1 MFSLLTN
8 KQTYCEWKNEVARE
22 MHVKNSLCAREMHV
36 KNSYKPDHNNVIMV
50 SIKLIL
56 DKRKAKPDGSYPIYF
71 QICHNRKTTT
81 RSTKIYLNEKDWD
94 DSKKLILKSHPL
106 YKTLNAKLI
115 KDLADL
121 QSQLMLADDAK
132 ILAYLK
138 PVIQVI
144 EPVEIK
150 KTVYQFA
157 KELIAQLK
165 DDNKIGNAWVYES
178 TVNVL
183 RTFYPT
189 DDLYFEAIDY
199 QFLTQYNSFLV
210 KRELKHNTIYLYLRT
225 IRIFYNKAIKSK
237 IVDKGLY
244 PFDDYKLRPEK
255 TRKRAVETN
264 ILKAIKNVEL
274 PIDTP
279 LWDNRNYFILSFYLI
294 GISVVDLCLLTKEN
308 IKGGRI
314 FYKRRKTGKWYDI
327 KIHAEAEEI
336 LNHYK
341 GRSQYLLPIADDK
354 ASNDERLMKGIKY
367 KTKIINKYLTRIAKD
382 LKIDQK
388 ITTYTARHS
397 WATIAKKA
405 GFSIELIAEALGHE
419 YGNRTTAVYL
429 DNFDQ
434 SVIDEANSKLI
445 TLIK

>member
-1 MFSLLTN
+1 
-8 KQTYCEWKNEVARE
+8 

-36 KNSYKPDHNNVIMV
+36 KISCKPDHNNVIMV

-56 DKRKAKPDGSYPIYF
+56 DKRKVKSDGSYPIYF

-121 QSQLMLADDAK
+121 QSQLMLADDTE
-132 ILAYLK
+132 IQAYLK

-183 RTFYPT
+183 KTFHPT
-189 DDLYFEAIDY
+189 DDLYFETIDY

-210 KRELKHNTIYLYLRT
+210 KRDIKHNTVYLYLRT
-225 IRIFYNKAIKSK
+225 IRIFYNKAVKLK
-237 IVDKGLY
+237 LVDKGLY

-255 TRKRAVETN
+255 TKKRAVETE
-264 ILKAIKNVEL
+264 ILRTIKNAEL
-274 PIDTP
+274 LINTP
-279 LWDNRNYFILSFYLI
+279 AWDNRNYFILSFYLI

-314 FYKRRKTGKWYDI
+314 LYKRRKTGKWYDI
-327 KIHAEAEEI
+327 KLHTEAEEI

-341 GRSQYLLPIADDK
+341 GRSKYLLPIADDK
-354 ASNDERLMKGIKY
+354 ARTEEQLIRGIKY
-367 KTKIINKYLTRIAKD
+367 KTKIINKYLSRIIKD

-388 ITTYTARHS
+388 VTTYTARHS

-405 GFSIELIAEALGHE
+405 GFSIEIIAEALGHE

-434 SVIDEANSKLI
+434 SVIDEANQKVINLI
-445 TLIK
+445 Q